1 MTIEQH
7 RDADER
13 AREEITSLLNETLFV
28 EAGAGTGKTRAL
40 VDRYVALVLAGREV
54 ERIIAI
60 TFTEKAAAE
69 LRDRVRGEL
78 ERQQTMQRAND
89 VEAAGFI
96 PQSPKE
102 DERIS
107 RALASLDRAQIS
119 TIHAFAYA
127 ALRSFA
133 VEAGIDPAFE
143 VQDEVAAERRF
154 EERWRRFLERLG
166 SDATATAAIERT
178 LALGLT
184 TRDLETLAHELWRHT
199 AVAEQLA
206 VSPLTAEAAVW
217 PGLDELQRAIDD
229 LDLGRVINGD
239 YLRADLEAIQ
249 RFVAQ
254 LSDASGEAREM
265 LLASSPFVLSRAFG
279 NRGRQDTWGGRD
291 RVAAGRAVAA
301 EVCAT
306 LNGLLEAVRTE
317 ALAGVL
323 PYVTRFAV
331 EDARERCRE
340 GLLVFDD
347 LILRLRDILR
357 DRPVARAELRD
368 RYDAM
373 LIDEFQDTDPLQVDI
388 ALSFARRPETEV
400 LEPGRLFVVGDPK
413 QSIYRF
419 RRADM
424 AVYAQTQRVVTGA
437 GGRFPAL
444 ALNRRSRREVLE
456 WVNGIFETL
465 IGDGRRPE
473 LQPPYRPIYPER
485 DLSLRGPG
493 VGFTGGEER
502 LDARDVRRL
511 EAGQIAAYC
520 RFAVEDGWEVA
531 ERDGR
536 VRPAAY
542 RDITVLVPARTI
554 LAPLEQALTNAGI
567 PYRVE
572 GGSLVYGTQEV
583 RDLINCLTAIDDPTD
598 EVAVVAAL
606 RSPAYACSDVE
617 LARHRLNVGG
627 FNYLTLP
634 RPFDVAQGR
643 PSPLSE
649 GEGTGGSGA
658 DVTNPA
664 VAGLLSLRRF
674 HEERQDA
681 TLAALVERFVDDRR
695 LIEIGLYDAGNRNS
709 FRRARFL
716 IEQARA
722 FEATRPESLR
732 AFVSWL
738 ERRAGEAIL
747 DHEGAGLDDD
757 EDAVRI
763 MTVHAA
769 KGLEFPIVFVAG
781 LGTGPLNQGPVIGV
795 DRANGEIALSIG
807 SKTYRRQFT
816 LGPYTAVSANEAA
829 HLEAERARLLYVA
842 ATRARD
848 HLVVS
853 LYHKAGTRDCPAQR
867 LIDAGARERALEL
880 PRLPELTGGALPLGG
895 LVLDDIALDEDT
907 FVAQRAA
914 LVSDAKKQR
923 VTSATALGR
932 ERHDADG
939 DGLKRE
945 RDDETEPWARGRGS
959 THRGRAVHA
968 ALQSLPWDADD
979 ATIEAVARAQAV
991 AEAIP
996 DEADAIGALIRHA
1009 LATDAAGRARNA
1021 VRALREVPFAWQE
1034 GSQLVEGF
1042 IDLVIETADGLEV
1055 VDWKTDAVPATAV
1068 ERRLVEYQP
1077 QAGLYV
1083 LGLEEATKRAV
1094 TRVTYVFLDPR
1105 REASPGEPAVLA
1117 AAARELLRAET

>member
-1 MTIEQH
+1 
-7 RDADER
+7 
-13 AREEITSLLNETLFV
+13 
-28 EAGAGTGKTRAL
+28 
-40 VDRYVALVLAGREV
+40 
-54 ERIIAI
+54 
-60 TFTEKAAAE
+60 
-69 LRDRVRGEL
+69 
-78 ERQQTMQRAND
+78 
-89 VEAAGFI
+89 
-96 PQSPKE
+96 
-102 DERIS
+102 
-107 RALASLDRAQIS
+107 
-119 TIHAFAYA
+119 
-127 ALRSFA
+127 
-133 VEAGIDPAFE
+133 
-143 VQDEVAAERRF
+143 
-154 EERWRRFLERLG
+154 
-166 SDATATAAIERT
+166 
-178 LALGLT
+178 
-184 TRDLETLAHELWRHT
+184 
-199 AVAEQLA
+199 
-206 VSPLTAEAAVW
+206 
-217 PGLDELQRAIDD
+217 
-229 LDLGRVINGD
+229 
-239 YLRADLEAIQ
+239 
-249 RFVAQ
+249 
-254 LSDASGEAREM
+254 
-265 LLASSPFVLSRAFG
+265 
-279 NRGRQDTWGGRD
+279 
-291 RVAAGRAVAA
+291 
-301 EVCAT
+301 
-306 LNGLLEAVRTE
+306 
-317 ALAGVL
+317 
-323 PYVTRFAV
+323 
-331 EDARERCRE
+331 
-340 GLLVFDD
+340 
-347 LILRLRDILR
+347 
-357 DRPVARAELRD
+357 
-368 RYDAM
+368 
-373 LIDEFQDTDPLQVDI
+373 
-388 ALSFARRPETEV
+388 
-400 LEPGRLFVVGDPK
+400 
-413 QSIYRF
+413 
-419 RRADM
+419 
-424 AVYAQTQRVVTGA
+424 VVTGA

-617 LARHRLNVGG
+617 LARYRVNGG
-627 FNYLTLP
+627 SFNYLAP
-634 RPFDVAQGR
+634 PQPFNVAQGR
-643 PSPLSE
+643 PSPLPG
-649 GEGTGGSGA
+649 GEGTGGA
-658 DVTNPA
+658 DDTGPV
-664 VAGLLSLRRF
+664 VAGLQSLRRF
-674 HEERQDA
+674 HEERQDE

-709 FRRARFL
+709 FRRARFVV
-716 IEQARA
+716 EQARA

-732 AFVSWL
+732 AFVGWL

-781 LGTGPLNQGPVIGV
+781 LGAGPLNQGPVIGV
-795 DRANGEIALSIG
+795 DRATGDIALSIG
-807 SKTYRRQFT
+807 SKTNRRQFT

-867 LIDAGARERALEL
+867 LIDAGARELAQEL
-880 PRLPELTGGALPLGG
+880 TRLPEVTGGALPLSG
-895 LVLDDIALDEDT
+895 LVPEDAALDEDA
-907 FVAQRAA
+907 FVAQREA

-932 ERHDADG
+932 ERHDNG

-945 RDDETEPWARGRGS
+945 REDETEPWARGRGS

-1055 VDWKTDAVPATAV
+1055 VDWKTDAVPAAAV

-1083 LGLEEATKRAV
+1083 LGLEEATQRPV